1 MWWDS
6 ITLAFAASGV
16 IWCVVWVY
24 SNNISVITSKAIPA
38 IPIPIPISVVQ
49 SFCSPDGT
57 HKFYHTVSH
66 AFSMPTKQIS
76 TNYTINK
83 TSPSV
88 AANLNMEHILTC
100 TSICRKI
107 RNHFICCCLLTS
119 AIKMR
124 LSLLRQEGGIKGR
137 SVRPRRVNGPW
148 TPS

>member
-1 MWWDS
+1 M
-6 ITLAFAASGV
+6 TLVFTASGV
-16 IWCVVWVY
+16 IWCVVWVC
-24 SNNISVITSKAIPA
+24 SNDISVITSKAIPT
-38 IPIPIPISVVQ
+38 IPIPIPIPIPVVQ

-76 TNYTINK
+76 SNYTTNK

-88 AANLNMEHILTC
+88 AANLNMVHILTC

-107 RNHFICCCLLTS
+107 RNHTICCCLLTS

-124 LSLLRQEGGIKGR
+124 LSLLRQEGGSEGR